1 MVRRSALIIVVL
13 AVLTIVGLVRFWP
26 DNSTKE
32 DTASATAKEA
42 SQQQAASRPTTES
55 QSAALRTPVGS
66 GTTLAETRNSPQR
79 APVQINVQAPATVRS
94 GESFQASVDVEANDG
109 IRQLAFSVSY
119 NKHVLQLLESSE
131 GAFVKRGGVPAQFGA
146 QEPSDGN
153 ILVNL
158 DVNNGASIAGS
169 GSVAILQFQTLKA
182 GISPLTVDGVTLVE
196 RDGPGT
202 STTISVHQG
211 SVIVD

>member
-1 MVRRSALIIVVL
+1 MVRRPALIIVVL
-13 AVLTIVGLVRFWP
+13 AVLAIVGLLRFWP

-32 DTASATAKEA
+32 DTGSSTSKGA
-42 SQQQAASRPTTES
+42 SQQQAATRPTIES
-55 QSAALRTPVGS
+55 KSAALPPVAG
-66 GTTLAETRNSPQR
+66 GTTTAETRSLAQR
-79 APVQINVQAPATVRS
+79 APVQINVQAPATVHS

-131 GAFVKRGGVPAQFGA
+131 GAFVQQGGVPAQFGA

-182 GISPLTVDGVTLVE
+182 GTSPLTVDSVTLVE
-196 RDGPGT
+196 RDRPGT
-202 STTISVHQG
+202 STAISIHQG

>member
-1 MVRRSALIIVVL
+1 VH
-13 AVLTIVGLVRFWP
+13 
-26 DNSTKE
+26 
-32 DTASATAKEA
+32 
-42 SQQQAASRPTTES
+42 
-55 QSAALRTPVGS
+55 
-66 GTTLAETRNSPQR
+66 
-79 APVQINVQAPATVRS
+79 S
-94 GESFQASVDVEANDG
+94 GESFQASVDVEANNG

-131 GAFVKRGGVPAQFGA
+131 GAFVQQGGVPAQFGA

-182 GISPLTVDGVTLVE
+182 GTSPLNVDSVTLVE
-196 RDGPGT
+196 RDRPGA
-202 STTISVHQG
+202 STPISIHQG

>member
-1 MVRRSALIIVVL
+1 MVRRPALIIVVL
-13 AVLTIVGLVRFWP
+13 AVLAIVGLIRFWS
-26 DNSTKE
+26 DHSTTE
-32 DTASATAKEA
+32 DTGSSTSKGA

-55 QSAALRTPVGS
+55 KSAALPPVAG
-66 GTTLAETRNSPQR
+66 GTTIAETRSLTQR

-109 IRQLAFSVSY
+109 IRQLAFSVNY
-119 NKHVLQLLESSE
+119 NKHVLQLLESSG
-131 GAFVKRGGVPAQFGA
+131 GAFVHQGGVPAQFGA

-158 DVNNGASIAGS
+158 DVDNGASIAGS

-182 GISPLTVDGVTLVE
+182 GTSPLTVDSVTLVE

-202 STTISVHQG
+202 STAISIHQG